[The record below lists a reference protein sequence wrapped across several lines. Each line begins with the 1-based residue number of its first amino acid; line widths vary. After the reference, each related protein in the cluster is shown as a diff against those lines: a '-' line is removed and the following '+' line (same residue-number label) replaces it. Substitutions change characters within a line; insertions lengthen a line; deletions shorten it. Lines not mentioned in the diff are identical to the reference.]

1 MLGFA
6 DLADRVRASWED
18 ERNPLTEA
26 EREEWEDTLAL
37 DAGELDWLD
46 YFLSS
51 PKVRED
57 ALGLEEIDGLFAAVI
72 SGPATIA
79 PSKAFA
85 TVWGG
90 SDQSPDFDD
99 PEQGQYVLD
108 L

>member
-51 PKVRED
+51 PKVRRT
-57 ALGLEEIDGLFAAVI
+57 L
-72 SGPATIA
+72 
-79 PSKAFA
+79 
-85 TVWGG
+85 
-90 SDQSPDFDD
+90 
-99 PEQGQYVLD
+99 
-108 L
+108 